1 MERLAPGLKASKEE
15 ILQWA
20 KPRLSVVGLLDGIME
35 SSTLFE
41 VMEDLSFALNPKG
54 AGGWAT

>member
-1 MERLAPGLKASKEE
+1 MPGLKASKEE
-15 ILQWA
+15 VLGWA
-20 KPRLSVVGLLDGIME
+20 KPRLSVVGLLDGIVE

-54 AGGWAT
+54 AGGRAN